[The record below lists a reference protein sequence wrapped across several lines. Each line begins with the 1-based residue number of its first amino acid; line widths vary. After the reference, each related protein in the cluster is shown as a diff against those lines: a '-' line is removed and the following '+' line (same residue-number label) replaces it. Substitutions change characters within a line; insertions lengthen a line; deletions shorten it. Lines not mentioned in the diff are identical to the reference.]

1 MSGEQTEPLDYD
13 AQCPRNG
20 NYIEGEQICHRTEN
34 QPFGEN
40 VGFFDDLLNE
50 GSTYTP
56 EEDWYDD
63 QVGQFNFMRG
73 ELRIGT
79 PKDGSVWQ
87 FAQTL
92 WDETREIGCAESWSE
107 SGGHK

>member
-1 MSGEQTEPLDYD
+1 
-13 AQCPRNG
+13 
-20 NYIEGEQICHRTEN
+20 
-34 QPFGEN
+34 
-40 VGFFDDLLNE
+40 
-50 GSTYTP
+50 
-56 EEDWYDD
+56 
-63 QVGQFNFMRG
+63 MRG

-92 WDETREIGCAESWSE
+92 WDETREIGCAESWTE